1 MQWGYVNLANNSFS
15 GWMQVSSATTG
26 NLCNNGEII
35 LTEVDANGNIEYSA
49 YTTAW
54 GSFCT
59 ILPAVL
65 DGQPL
70 TVTKWDEDEV
80 LINTESDKWVSGQT
94 RRVENV
100 FGKIRT

>member
-1 MQWGYVNLANNSFS
+1 
-15 GWMQVSSATTG
+15 MQVSSATTG

-65 DGQPL
+65 DG
-70 TVTKWDEDEV
+70 
-80 LINTESDKWVSGQT
+80 
-94 RRVENV
+94 
-100 FGKIRT
+100 